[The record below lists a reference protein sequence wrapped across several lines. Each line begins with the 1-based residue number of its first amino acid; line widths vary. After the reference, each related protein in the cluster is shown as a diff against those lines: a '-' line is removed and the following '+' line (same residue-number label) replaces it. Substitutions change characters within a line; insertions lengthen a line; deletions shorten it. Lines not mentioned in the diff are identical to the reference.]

1 LTPQPKP
8 PIEDILASLGEPTG
22 DGVTVCY
29 VHVGPDALA
38 IGETAADYIA
48 EKLPDGGVRVAMVK
62 GGPASSNALNRGEGF
77 KTGVAKYSNLDL
89 VASQTAN

>member
-1 LTPQPKP
+1 MFSTAISSGVPA
-8 PIEDILASLGEPTG
+8 IILNDAKGTLAGT
-22 DGVTVCY
+22 
-29 VHVGPDALA
+29 VHVGPDTLA

-62 GGPASSNALNRGEGF
+62 GDPASSNALNRGEGF
-77 KTGVAKYSNLDL
+77 KTGVVKYLNLDL